1 MVDYQNIV
9 IELTITRKKIQNAF
23 AELKVLDYQR
33 LQNIRSYLAT
43 KNTENLQRFKDETI
57 ASNIDFENIEKS
69 FHQVLGYVLLMEK
82 EGHKHPL
89 FKELLK
95 RSEVMREIL
104 QALFKQQKKQV
115 AIASSLK
122 KGRWNFVSEIQEK
135 RLVRSLRKEQDLVTV
150 LAGVYKHEKERVK
163 AIFEAYEHEKKKQAM
178 VAAAAVA
185 AWTVP
190 ALGTALSLSIFAAY
204 DWANESSKNY
214 KLLLELSK

>member
-1 MVDYQNIV
+1 MTDYQNIV
-9 IELTITRKKIQNAF
+9 VELTVTRKKIEHAF

-33 LQNIRSYLAT
+33 LQNINSYLAT
-43 KNTENLQRFKDETI
+43 KNHENLERFKNETI
-57 ASNIDFENIEKS
+57 ASNTNFENIEKN

-95 RSEVMREIL
+95 RSELMREIVET
-104 QALFKQQKKQV
+104 LFKQQKKQIT
-115 AIASSLK
+115 IASYLK
-122 KGRWNFVSEIQEK
+122 KRKWNFISAIQEK
-135 RLVRSLRKEQDLVTV
+135 RMIRSLKKEEDLVTV
-150 LAGVYKHEKERVK
+150 LAGIYKHEKERVK
-163 AIFEAYEHEKKKQAM
+163 AIFEAYENEKKKQTAVT
-178 VAAAAVA
+178 VAAIA

>member
-9 IELTITRKKIQNAF
+9 IELTITR
-23 AELKVLDYQR
+23 
-33 LQNIRSYLAT
+33 
-43 KNTENLQRFKDETI
+43 
-57 ASNIDFENIEKS
+57 
-69 FHQVLGYVLLMEK
+69 
-82 EGHKHPL
+82 
-89 FKELLK
+89 
-95 RSEVMREIL
+95 
-104 QALFKQQKKQV
+104 
-115 AIASSLK
+115 K

-163 AIFEAYEHEKKKQAM
+163 AIFEAYAHEKKKQAM